1 MKDRKDAP
9 QQIGDDDLEDVNGG
23 ILGQIW
29 EDVKETV
36 QEGVDAAED
45 AVEQVAGWTGDQA
58 GGAANSGWDAT
69 KVYVGTM
76 ASTGTT
82 TGTKIYKAAKK
93 TK

>member
-1 MKDRKDAP
+1 MNDRKDAP
-9 QQIGDDDLEDVNGG
+9 QQIGDGDLEDVNGG
-23 ILGQIW
+23 IFGQIW

-58 GGAANSGWDAT
+58 GGAANAGWDGT
-69 KVYVGTM
+69 KMFVGTL

-82 TGTKIYKAAKK
+82 TASKVSKWAGKK
-93 TK
+93 K